1 MELYTIYKIVDLNY
15 INKVYVGKT
24 NRPLRQRLSEHRYD
38 AKRSNCS
45 SGTLDL
51 YKCVIVPVEE
61 NVHED
66 NLKDRERYWIR
77 ELDGV
82 NTFRI
87 RSQEE
92 SRIAKRDYARNT
104 RRINV
109 NIYQFLKILEEY

>member
-15 INKVYVGKT
+15 INKVYIGKT
-24 NRPLRQRLSEHRYD
+24 NRPLRQRLAEHRYD
-38 AKRSNCS
+38 AKRSKCS
-45 SGTLDL
+45 SGKLDL

-61 NVHED
+61 NVHEED
-66 NLKDRERYWIR
+66 LKDRERYWIR

-87 RSQEE
+87 RNEE
-92 SRIAKRDYARNT
+92 EIKEARRLYQKKLRMTNK
-104 RRINV
+104 